1 MIRKLRRK
9 FIFINMLLVSA
20 VLLAVFVVLLA
31 STTRSL
37 REQSLSAM
45 RLALRWEDD
54 EFPIRIEID
63 LPPPEGRP
71 EEEDMRHGDR
81 HQAMIPAFA
90 VTVDQ
95 ESGEILSSAMGGNVS
110 ISDTALEQAVSQV
123 LASGEREGII
133 SSPRLRFLTEEDD
146 EGQLHIAF
154 ADRGWER
161 ESLISLIGT
170 SLLMG
175 AGALVCFFLVSL
187 FLSNMALR
195 PVERA
200 WEQQRQFVADSS
212 HELKTPITVILANA
226 VILLSHPE
234 ETVVQQEKWIG
245 FIQEEA
251 ARMRS
256 LVEDMLFL
264 AKNDAARQPTQFTR
278 LSMSE
283 LTTGCLLLFEP
294 VAFEAGV
301 SLDSDIA
308 PDLTLSGD
316 EEQLRRLVMILL
328 DNAVKYAGEQGTVF
342 LSLTPLSDRVRLAVT
357 NSGDPIPAEHLPH
370 LFERFYR
377 ADSSRSRERG
387 GYGLGLAIA
396 QTIVHTHGGKLTVTS
411 TAQQG
416 TCFTALLP
424 VSHRRGSGLL
434 RRLHRSH

>member
-1 MIRKLRRK
+1 
-9 FIFINMLLVSA
+9 
-20 VLLAVFVVLLA
+20 
-31 STTRSL
+31 
-37 REQSLSAM
+37 M

-71 EEEDMRHGDR
+71 EGEDMRHGDR
-81 HQAMIPAFA
+81 HLAMIPAFA

-154 ADRGWER
+154 ADQGWER

-200 WEQQRQFVADSS
+200 WEQQLQFVADAS

-226 VILLSHPE
+226 GILLSHPE

-245 FIQEEA
+245 FIQ
-251 ARMRS
+251 
-256 LVEDMLFL
+256 
-264 AKNDAARQPTQFTR
+264 
-278 LSMSE
+278 
-283 LTTGCLLLFEP
+283 
-294 VAFEAGV
+294 
-301 SLDSDIA
+301 
-308 PDLTLSGD
+308 
-316 EEQLRRLVMILL
+316 
-328 DNAVKYAGEQGTVF
+328 
-342 LSLTPLSDRVRLAVT
+342 
-357 NSGDPIPAEHLPH
+357 
-370 LFERFYR
+370 
-377 ADSSRSRERG
+377 
-387 GYGLGLAIA
+387 
-396 QTIVHTHGGKLTVTS
+396 
-411 TAQQG
+411 
-416 TCFTALLP
+416 
-424 VSHRRGSGLL
+424 
-434 RRLHRSH
+434 

>member
-20 VLLAVFVVLLA
+20 VLLAVFVILLA

-71 EEEDMRHGDR
+71 EGEDMRHGDR
-81 HQAMIPAFA
+81 HLAMIPAFA

-170 SLLMG
+170 ALLMG

-200 WEQQRQFVADSS
+200 WEQQRQFVADAS

-226 VILLSHPE
+226 GILLSRPE

-264 AKNDAARQPTQFTR
+264 A
-278 LSMSE
+278 
-283 LTTGCLLLFEP
+283 
-294 VAFEAGV
+294 
-301 SLDSDIA
+301 
-308 PDLTLSGD
+308 
-316 EEQLRRLVMILL
+316 
-328 DNAVKYAGEQGTVF
+328 
-342 LSLTPLSDRVRLAVT
+342 
-357 NSGDPIPAEHLPH
+357 
-370 LFERFYR
+370 
-377 ADSSRSRERG
+377 
-387 GYGLGLAIA
+387 
-396 QTIVHTHGGKLTVTS
+396 
-411 TAQQG
+411 
-416 TCFTALLP
+416 
-424 VSHRRGSGLL
+424 
-434 RRLHRSH
+434 